1 MAAPAIGAGVS
12 LGRAVALLVLSLLAA
27 GCFGGTARPKPGDA
41 AARQRGWERVAI
53 DTGPFLLVGYRS
65 FGAPEDRE
73 LTVYI
78 EGDGTA
84 WLTPTQ
90 QSTDPTPRHAQ
101 AWALALLDPSPN
113 RLYLARPCQYQS
125 PERLARCD
133 PAYWSVRRYSEEVI
147 AAMSEAITVAN
158 DDLGARR
165 IVLIGYSG
173 GGTVAALIAARR
185 PDVARLVTVAANLD
199 HAEWTR
205 RMNATPLDG
214 SLNPV
219 DQAGAL
225 ARIPQVHFVGE
236 DDRIV
241 PKAIA
246 ESYRREFRDASRVR
260 IVDVAN
266 ADHDCCWT
274 KLWPTLVADYLG
286 PGS

>member
-1 MAAPAIGAGVS
+1 MTARTFSMCGGSGRRIAILILCC
-12 LGRAVALLVLSLLAA
+12 LGA
-27 GCFGGTARPKPGDA
+27 GCFGGSERTRPGGDG
-41 AARQRGWERVAI
+41 ARQAGWERIAI
-53 DTGPFLLVGYRS
+53 DTGPFLLIGYRN
-65 FGAPEDRE
+65 FAAPEQHA

-101 AWALALLDPSPN
+101 AWALARLDPSPN
-113 RLYLARPCQYQS
+113 RLYLARPCQYQ
-125 PERLARCD
+125 PAERLARCD
-133 PAYWSVRRYSEEVI
+133 PVYWSVRRYSEEVV
-147 AAMSEAITVAN
+147 AAMSEAISVAN
-158 DDLGARR
+158 EDLGARH

-185 PDVARLVTVAANLD
+185 ADVVRLATVAANLD

-205 RMNATPLDG
+205 LKNATPLDG

-219 DQAGAL
+219 EEASAL
-225 ARIPQVHFVGE
+225 GRIPQVHFVGG

-241 PKAIA
+241 PKSIA
-246 ESYRREFRDASRVR
+246 EAYRRQFRDPSRIR
-260 IVDVAN
+260 IVDVPA

-274 KLWPTLVADYLG
+274 TLWPALVAGHLG
-286 PGS
+286 PES